1 MGEKR
6 VEPQDFLKNFR
17 EYLSQQT
24 RQVNELAWDLAEQA
38 RDPCL
43 PGLLGDGDALDG
55 SPPVLMLDD
64 LGRTL
69 DGKLQCPYCS
79 YASERAERLLEHTR
93 IHTGEKP
100 HRCHLCPF
108 ASAYERYLEAHMRS
122 HTGEKPYKC
131 ELCAYRCNYR
141 SNLSHHQ
148 RRRHNLLSL
157 TGPRASLS
165 SVKMWGGL
173 QNKSSVAG
181 GKGRM
186 LIALGSPSGVVQKPD
201 YLSDFPHKILDVQND
216 LFDSMDKP
224 SLYALPRDPEELL
237 LLDNPLNQMSALAGH
252 LSSLPPENQNR
263 ISADVDF
270 SLDENPFMIQQPSAQ
285 GSVPQSSP
293 MVLESHPS
301 SFSHRDGSPFAG
313 PSSQP
318 SGHTASTS
326 ILGNS
331 QPSTPALTLPAEDP
345 QLLHHCQ
352 HCDTYFA
359 DNVLYTIHMGCHG
372 YDSPFRCNV
381 CGYNC
386 KNKYDFACHF
396 ARGQHN

>member
-38 RDPCL
+38 RDPGL
-43 PGLLGDGDALDG
+43 PGLPGDDDALDG
-55 SPPVLMLDD
+55 SPVLMLDD

-93 IHTGEKP
+93 IHT
-100 HRCHLCPF
+100 
-108 ASAYERYLEAHMRS
+108 
-122 HTGEKPYKC
+122 
-131 ELCAYRCNYR
+131 
-141 SNLSHHQ
+141 
-148 RRRHNLLSL
+148 
-157 TGPRASLS
+157 
-165 SVKMWGGL
+165 
-173 QNKSSVAG
+173 
-181 GKGRM
+181 
-186 LIALGSPSGVVQKPD
+186 
-201 YLSDFPHKILDVQND
+201 
-216 LFDSMDKP
+216 
-224 SLYALPRDPEELL
+224 
-237 LLDNPLNQMSALAGH
+237 AGH
-252 LSSLPPENQNR
+252 LSSLPPENHNR
-263 ISADVDF
+263 ISADVDS
-270 SLDENPFMIQQPSAQ
+270 SLNENPFMIQQPSAQ
-285 GSVPQSSP
+285 GSAPQSSP
-293 MVLESHPS
+293 TVLEPHPP
-301 SFSHRDGSPFAG
+301 SFSHRDCSPFAG
-313 PSSQP
+313 PSGQP
-318 SGHTASTS
+318 SDHTTSTS

-331 QPSTPALTLPAEDP
+331 QPSPPALTWLAEDP
-345 QLLHHCQ
+345 QLLFHCQ

>member
-38 RDPCL
+38 RDPGL
-43 PGLLGDGDALDG
+43 PGLPGDDDALDG
-55 SPPVLMLDD
+55 SPVLMLDD

-93 IHTGEKP
+93 IHT
-100 HRCHLCPF
+100 
-108 ASAYERYLEAHMRS
+108 
-122 HTGEKPYKC
+122 
-131 ELCAYRCNYR
+131 
-141 SNLSHHQ
+141 
-148 RRRHNLLSL
+148 
-157 TGPRASLS
+157 
-165 SVKMWGGL
+165 
-173 QNKSSVAG
+173 
-181 GKGRM
+181 
-186 LIALGSPSGVVQKPD
+186 D
-201 YLSDFPHKILDVQND
+201 
-216 LFDSMDKP
+216 
-224 SLYALPRDPEELL
+224 
-237 LLDNPLNQMSALAGH
+237 
-252 LSSLPPENQNR
+252 SSLN
-263 ISADVDF
+263 
-270 SLDENPFMIQQPSAQ
+270 ENPFMIQQPSAQ
-285 GSVPQSSP
+285 GSAPQSSP
-293 MVLESHPS
+293 TVLEPHPP
-301 SFSHRDGSPFAG
+301 SFSHRDCSPFAG
-313 PSSQP
+313 PSGQP
-318 SGHTASTS
+318 SDHTTSTS

-331 QPSTPALTLPAEDP
+331 QPSPPALTWLAEDP
-345 QLLHHCQ
+345 QLLFHCQ